1 MFSNFVF
8 LQILDVMKVVYDRTG
23 KAYVIFGDSAFPLN
37 RHMQRMLKGRLDERS
52 RRFNALMA
60 RYRICIENVSAEIFQ
75 FWGYTSHHLGL
86 KLGSQNVGEI
96 FLVAAFLQNCKSC
109 FRWSQMA
116 SQYGYSG
123 LLQMPLQRFLSVR
136 NIPLYCG
143 IV

>member
-1 MFSNFVF
+1 ML
-8 LQILDVMKVVYDRTG
+8 LQILDMMKVVYDQTG

-37 RHMQRMLKGRLDERS
+37 CFMQRMLKGRLDERS

-60 RYRICIENVSAEIFQ
+60 RYRICIENVFAQIFQ

-86 KLGSQNVGEI
+86 KLGLQNVGEI
-96 FLVAAFLQNCKSC
+96 FLVTAFLQNCKLC
-109 FRWSQMA
+109 FHWSQMA
-116 SQYGYSG
+116 SQYGYTG

-136 NIPLYCG
+136 NIPLFGG